1 MYVHLHVDCN
11 RRFGA
16 LDEGLTRAFTDSD
29 EYLFYPRYVTRN
41 KTNRKNIQ
49 I

>member
-1 MYVHLHVDCN
+1 MYVHLHVDCKW
-11 RRFGA
+11 RIGT
-16 LDEGLTRAFTDSD
+16 LDEGITRAFNDSN
-29 EYLFYPRYVTRN
+29 EYLFYPCYVTRN